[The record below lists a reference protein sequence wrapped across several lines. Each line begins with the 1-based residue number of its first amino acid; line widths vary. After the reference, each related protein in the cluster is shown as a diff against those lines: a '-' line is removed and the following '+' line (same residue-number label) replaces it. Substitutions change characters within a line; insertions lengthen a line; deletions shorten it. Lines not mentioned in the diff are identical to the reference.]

1 MKLQKIFVLFLFLGL
16 GFTVMAQKAVPSAE
30 IKTLDGK
37 TVNLQD
43 YANNGK
49 ITVLSLWA
57 TWCSPC
63 KKELDAIAEI
73 YPDWQEEYDM
83 ELVAITIDTQRALAK
98 VKPMVESKGWEYII
112 LSDANNVLRNSL
124 QFQSIPQTYLIDQ
137 EGNIVYMHTGYV
149 PGDEYEL
156 EDQIKKLVK

>member
-1 MKLQKIFVLFLFLGL
+1 MKLHKVFTLIFFLSL
-16 GFTVMAQKAVPSAE
+16 GFSAFAQKAVPSAE

-37 TVNLQD
+37 TVNLKD
-43 YANNGK
+43 YASNGK
-49 ITVLSLWA
+49 ITVFSLWA

-124 QFQSIPQTYLIDQ
+124 QFQSIPQTYLVDQ
-137 EGNIVYMHTGYV
+137 EGNIVYTHTGYV

-156 EDQIKKLVK
+156 EDQIKKLKK